1 MREMQ
6 TKGVIHRDIKN
17 ANILITIPPK
27 TKGLQSI
34 DAVFNSIRSVQ
45 IV

>member
-17 ANILITIPPK
+17 ANIFITIPPK

-34 DAVFNSIRSVQ
+34 DAIFNSINT
-45 IV
+45 